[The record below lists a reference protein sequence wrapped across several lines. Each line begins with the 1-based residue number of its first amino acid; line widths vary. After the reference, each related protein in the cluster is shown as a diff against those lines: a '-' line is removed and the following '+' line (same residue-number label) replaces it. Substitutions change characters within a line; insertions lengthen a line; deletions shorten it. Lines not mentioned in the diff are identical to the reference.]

1 VRSYLERQ
9 YTDPRTQR
17 EIAGQSVAYKR
28 LGLVP
33 ETLDLKALYLELLE
47 EQVVGYYDPKTK
59 ALYVV
64 QGSNPDL
71 APAIIRHELVH
82 ALQDQYLNLDSLLQV
97 EGQNDRQ
104 TAVQA
109 AIEGQA
115 IWVQLAHNNPAA
127 GMPEGWARIREEI
140 RSNLV
145 QRNAVDRIYADLPA
159 STEQVMHENAYFGVA
174 GDAAGDSAGRR
185 DDPTVVTL
193 PRPLAGTVEYQ
204 NTVGEFETRLL
215 IYGHLDDQPLAVR
228 AANGWDGDRYMVVR
242 SGAGDALVWVSV
254 WDSAVDAGEF
264 FDAVGQGVS
273 RRYPGVNATPS
284 ENART
289 YLVPSTAQR
298 GARTVTVRVS
308 EIGGRPVVVYSDVPA
323 GLPSDLIELRA
334 ITLR

>member
-1 VRSYLERQ
+1 
-9 YTDPRTQR
+9 
-17 EIAGQSVAYKR
+17 
-28 LGLVP
+28 
-33 ETLDLKALYLELLE
+33 
-47 EQVVGYYDPKTK
+47 
-59 ALYVV
+59 V

-140 RSNLV
+140 RSNQDATPVFSRAPLAVKETLLFPYLSGAEFVRRLV

-323 GLPSDLIELRA
+323 GLPSDLIELRG